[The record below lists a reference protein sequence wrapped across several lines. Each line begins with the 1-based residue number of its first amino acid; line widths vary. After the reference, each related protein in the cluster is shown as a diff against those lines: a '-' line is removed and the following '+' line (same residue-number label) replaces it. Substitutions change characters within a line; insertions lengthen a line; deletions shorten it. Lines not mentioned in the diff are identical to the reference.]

1 MNSVGL
7 RAAACHIGRSESW
20 LRRNR
25 HDLAIPHY
33 KVGGRYEF
41 VLDELDEWVETCHQV
56 GKKPKLQKEWARL
69 AS

>member
-1 MNSVGL
+1 MNFVGL
-7 RAAACHIGRSESW
+7 QEAAKHIGRSESW

-25 HDLAIPHY
+25 CELAIPHY

-41 VLDELDEWVETCHQV
+41 VLSELDEWLMNCYQV
-56 GKKPKLQKEWARL
+56 GKKITPQKEWAKL